1 MEDKVDAI
9 IKGKAKPKL
18 SYYISMQCVKIA
30 LIIFLLFVALEAFG
44 LV

>member
-18 SYYISMQCVKIA
+18 SYYISPQWIKIA
-30 LIIFLLFVALEAFG
+30 LIIFLLFVALEVFG